1 MKLVNIVLNILFIVI
16 QCTWGI
22 IQTFVGAIYFILNF
36 KGSKHIFY
44 KGVIVTFWKKKVGF
58 SMGLFIFIPPEP
70 RFYNAEK
77 YNYTKEELQER
88 LMIHEYGHSI
98 QSLISGPLYFVVIGI
113 TSSIWSFS
121 PKYSELR
128 KNKSVSYFDFYT
140 EKWANNLGESVT
152 GKKSMERI
160 DV

>member
-1 MKLVNIVLNILFIVI
+1 MKLVNIILNILFIVI

-22 IQTFVGAIYFILNF
+22 IQTLVGAIYCILNF
-36 KGSKHIFY
+36 KDSKHIFY
-44 KGVIVTFWKKKVGF
+44 KGDIVTFWEKKVGL
-58 SMGLFIFIPPEP
+58 SMGLFIFVPPEP
-70 RFYNAEK
+70 RFYDEEK

-98 QSLISGPLYFVVIGI
+98 QSLILGPLYFVVIGL
-113 TSSIWSFS
+113 TASIWSFS

-140 EKWANNLGESVT
+140 EKWANHLGELVT